1 MIWIFIPECI
11 LKNIRLFL
19 DFQQILVCTSE
30 EIGNEIENQIKQF
43 DGKKKGIHFPDSV
56 DSTIVASY
64 LPSKEVY
71 TLFFFGGD
79 FGGEEMAHTEY
90 YAKYYGLNLHYV
102 DISMDTEVKHLEPVM
117 KAKGNVHSIEP

>member
-1 MIWIFIPECI
+1 M
-11 LKNIRLFL
+11 
-19 DFQQILVCTSE
+19 CTSE

-71 TLFFFGGD
+71 TLFFFCGD

-90 YAKYYGLNLHYV
+90 YAKYYGLNRHYV
-102 DISMDTEVKHLEPVM
+102 DISLDTEVKHLEPVM